1 MNGKENRETLVEVSG
16 LKVMFGDRLVLENV
30 NLDVRRGDI
39 LGIVGVS
46 GSGKSVLIKAII
58 GLIKPD
64 AGSVRVFGED
74 LAAIE
79 PLRILK
85 LQRRWG
91 VVFQEGGLFS
101 SITMGDNIRR
111 VIEEHVRL
119 PEHLITQIVE
129 LKVSMVG
136 LPREARAQIPEELS
150 GGMRKKAALAR
161 ALALD
166 PKILFLDALTADV
179 DPLAAA
185 SLDELILEL
194 HHVLG
199 ITVVLVTH
207 DLDTVHA
214 ICNRVAVLAENRIVA
229 TGSLDAVANGDH
241 PFIRAFFHGPRGRAA
256 ARQKRAAEP
265 KASSN

>member
-1 MNGKENRETLVEVSG
+1 MASKGAKEKLVEVNK
-16 LKVMFGDRLVLENV
+16 LRVAFGEAVILEN
-30 NLDVRRGDI
+30 LDLDACRGDI
-39 LGIVGVS
+39 LGILGAA
-46 GSGKSVLIKAII
+46 GCGKSVLLKTII

-74 LAAIE
+74 LAGIE

-101 SITMGDNIRR
+101 SLSVGDNIRR

-119 PEHLITQIVE
+119 PERLLTELVE
-129 LKVSMVG
+129 TKIRMVG
-136 LPREARAQIPEELS
+136 LDPKVCGQVPDELS
-150 GGMRKKAALAR
+150 GGMRRKASLAR

-166 PKILFLDALTADV
+166 PTILFLDAPTANL
-179 DPLAAA
+179 DPVAAA
-185 SLDELILEL
+185 AFDGLLLEL
-194 HHVLG
+194 HDVFG
-199 ITVVLVTH
+199 MTIVVVTY

-214 ICNRVAVLAENRIVA
+214 ICNRIAVIADKRLIA
-229 TGSLDAVANGDH
+229 TGSLDAVANNDH

-256 ARQKRAAEP
+256 AGGRVRHSRQG
-265 KASSN
+265 

>member
-1 MNGKENRETLVEVSG
+1 MNEEENREKLVEVSG
-16 LKVMFGDRLVLENV
+16 LRVTFGDRPVLENV
-30 NLDVRRGDI
+30 DLDVHRGDI

-46 GSGKSVLIKAII
+46 GSGKSVLLKAII
-58 GLIKPD
+58 GLIRPG

-74 LAAIE
+74 LAGIE
-79 PLRILK
+79 PLRILN

-101 SITMGDNIRR
+101 SLTIGDNIRR
-111 VIEEHVRL
+111 VIEEHIRL
-119 PEHLITQIVE
+119 PQRLITEIVE
-129 LKVSMVG
+129 LKISMVG
-136 LPREARAQIPEELS
+136 LPPEVRAQTPAELS
-150 GGMRKKAALAR
+150 SGMRKKAGLAR

-166 PKILFLDALTADV
+166 PTILFLDALTADV

-199 ITVVLVTH
+199 ITVVMVTH

-214 ICNRVAVLAENRIVA
+214 ICNRVAVLAENRVIA
-229 TGSLDAVANGDH
+229 TGSLNAVASGDH
-241 PFIRAFFHGPRGRAA
+241 PFVRAFFHGPRGRAA
-256 ARQKRAAEP
+256 ARQRAEQQQ
-265 KASSN
+265 

>member
-1 MNGKENRETLVEVSG
+1 MNAKENHEKLVEVSG
-16 LKVMFGDRLVLENV
+16 LRVTLGDALVLENV
-30 NLDVRRGDI
+30 DLDVHRGDI

-46 GSGKSVLIKAII
+46 GSGKSVLLKAII
-58 GLIKPD
+58 GLIKPS

-74 LAAIE
+74 LAVIE
-79 PLRILK
+79 PLRILN

-101 SITMGDNIRR
+101 SITVGDNIRR

-119 PEHLITQIVE
+119 PEHLITEIVE
-129 LKVSMVG
+129 LKISMVG
-136 LPREARAQIPEELS
+136 LPSEVHAQTPGQLS
-150 GGMRKKAALAR
+150 GGMRKKASLAR

-166 PKILFLDALTADV
+166 PTILFLDALTADV

-194 HHVLG
+194 HNILG

-214 ICNRVAVLAENRIVA
+214 ICNRVAVLAENHIIA
-229 TGSLDAVANGDH
+229 SGSLDAVASGDH
-241 PFIRAFFHGPRGRAA
+241 PFVQAFFHGPRGRAA
-256 ARQKRAAEP
+256 ARQSAEQQQ
-265 KASSN
+265 